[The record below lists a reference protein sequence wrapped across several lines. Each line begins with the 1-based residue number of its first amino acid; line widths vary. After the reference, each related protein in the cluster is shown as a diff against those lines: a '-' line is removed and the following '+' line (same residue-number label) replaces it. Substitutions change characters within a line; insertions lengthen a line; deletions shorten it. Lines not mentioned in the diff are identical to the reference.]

1 MLLLILEVNMRIII
15 VGIFVLIFVIFS
27 LPLFFIEW
35 IVGKINMEAKQKSSL
50 AIIKWVFKG
59 ILFLGGVKMTII
71 GEENVPK
78 DKAVMYVG
86 NHHSIFDVIT
96 TYTRVPGLTGYV
108 AKKEIEKVPVL
119 RTWMRHLN
127 CLFLD
132 RKDLKAGA
140 KMIIDA
146 VHKIKSGVSIFIF
159 PEGTRSKD
167 ENVTLPFHDGS
178 FKIATKSGCPIVP
191 VVLTKTNRI
200 FEDHF
205 PWIKA
210 THATIEYCEPI
221 ILDEM
226 PDDIKRSPATYVR
239 NIIVEKYEKN
249 MQIK

>member
-1 MLLLILEVNMRIII
+1 MRLII
-15 VGIFVLIFVIFS
+15 VGLFLIIFVIFCP
-27 LPLFFIEW
+27 LLFFIEW

-50 AIIKWVFKG
+50 AIVKWAFRV
-59 ILFLGGVKMTII
+59 ILFLSGVKVDVI

-78 DKAVMYVG
+78 DKAVLYVG
-86 NHHSIFDVIT
+86 NHHGIFDVLV
-96 TYTRVPGLTGYV
+96 TYVRVPGLTGFV

-132 RKDLKAGA
+132 RKDLRAGA

-146 VHKIKSGVSIFIF
+146 IQKIKSGVSIFIF

-167 ENVTLPFHDGS
+167 ENVTLPFHEGS
-178 FKIATKSGCPIVP
+178 FKIATKANCPIVP
-191 VVLTKTNRI
+191 VVLTNTNRI

-205 PWIKA
+205 PWIKK
-210 THATIEYCEPI
+210 THVTLEYCEPI

-226 PDDIKRSPATYVR
+226 PDDIKRSPSNYVR

-249 MQIK
+249 RGLM

>member
-1 MLLLILEVNMRIII
+1 MRIII

-27 LPLFFIEW
+27 FPLFLIEW
-35 IVGKINMEAKQKSSL
+35 IIGKFNMEAKQKSSL
-50 AIIKWVFKG
+50 AIIKWVFKV
-59 ILFLGGVKMTII
+59 ILFLSGTKMTII

-78 DKAVMYVG
+78 DTAVMYVG
-86 NHHSIFDVIT
+86 NHHSIFDAIT
-96 TYTRVPGLTGYV
+96 TYSRVPGLTGYV

-119 RTWMRHLN
+119 HKWMCHLN

-167 ENVTLPFHDGS
+167 ENVTLPFHEGS

-191 VVLTKTNRI
+191 VVLTNTNRI

-205 PWIKA
+205 PWIKK
-210 THATIEYCEPI
+210 THVTIEYCEPI
-221 ILDEM
+221 ILSEM
-226 PDDIKRSPATYVR
+226 PDDVKKSPAKYVW
-239 NIIVEKYEKN
+239 NIIAEKYEMNRKMN
-249 MQIK
+249 

>member
-1 MLLLILEVNMRIII
+1 MRIII
-15 VGIFVLIFVIFS
+15 VGIFVLLFVIIS
-27 LPLFFIEW
+27 IPLFFVEW
-35 IVGKINMEAKQKSSL
+35 IIGKINMEAKQKSSL
-50 AIIKWVFKG
+50 AIIKWVFKV
-59 ILFLGGVKMTII
+59 ILFLGGIKMTII

-78 DKAVMYVG
+78 DTAVMYVG

-146 VHKIKSGVSIFIF
+146 VHKIKSGISIFIF

-191 VVLTKTNRI
+191 VVLTNTNRI
-200 FEDHF
+200 FEDHI

-210 THATIEYCEPI
+210 THVTIEYCKPI

-226 PDDIKRSPATYVR
+226 PDEIKKSPANYVWD
-239 NIIVEKYEKN
+239 IIVKKYEENRKLG
-249 MQIK
+249 

>member
-1 MLLLILEVNMRIII
+1 MRIII

-35 IVGKINMEAKQKSSL
+35 IIGKINMEAKQKSSL

-59 ILFLGGVKMTII
+59 ILFLSGIKMTII

-86 NHHSIFDVIT
+86 NHHSIFDIIT

-210 THATIEYCEPI
+210 THVTIEYCEPI

-226 PDDIKRSPATYVR
+226 PDDIKRSPANYVWD
-239 NIIVEKYEKN
+239 IIVKKYEEN
-249 MQIK
+249 IKVK

>member
-1 MLLLILEVNMRIII
+1 
-15 VGIFVLIFVIFS
+15 
-27 LPLFFIEW
+27 
-35 IVGKINMEAKQKSSL
+35 
-50 AIIKWVFKG
+50 
-59 ILFLGGVKMTII
+59 MTII

-210 THATIEYCEPI
+210 THVTIEYCEPI

-226 PDDIKRSPATYVR
+226 PDDIKRSPATYVWD
-239 NIIVEKYEKN
+239 IIVKKYEEN
-249 MQIK
+249 MKIK

>member
-1 MLLLILEVNMRIII
+1 MRIII

-35 IVGKINMEAKQKSSL
+35 IIGKINMEAKQKSSL

-59 ILFLGGVKMTII
+59 ILFLSGIKMTII

-86 NHHSIFDVIT
+86 NHHSIFDIIT

-146 VHKIKSGVSIFIF
+146 VHKIKSGISIFIF

-210 THATIEYCEPI
+210 THVTIEYCEPI

-226 PDDIKRSPATYVR
+226 PDDIKRSPANYVWD
-239 NIIVEKYEKN
+239 IIVKKYEEN
-249 MQIK
+249 MKIK

>member
-1 MLLLILEVNMRIII
+1 MRIII

-35 IVGKINMEAKQKSSL
+35 IIGKINMEAKQKSSL

-59 ILFLGGVKMTII
+59 ILFLSGIKMTII

-86 NHHSIFDVIT
+86 NHHSIFDIIT

-210 THATIEYCEPI
+210 THVTIEYCEPI

-226 PDDIKRSPATYVR
+226 PDDIKRSPANYVWD
-239 NIIVEKYEKN
+239 IIVKKYEEN
-249 MQIK
+249 IKIK

>member
-1 MLLLILEVNMRIII
+1 MRIII

-35 IVGKINMEAKQKSSL
+35 IIGKINMEAKQKSSL

-59 ILFLGGVKMTII
+59 ILFLSGIKMTII

-86 NHHSIFDVIT
+86 NHHSIFDIIT

-146 VHKIKSGVSIFIF
+146 VHKIKSGISIFIF

-210 THATIEYCEPI
+210 THVTIEYCEPI

-226 PDDIKRSPATYVR
+226 PDDIKRSPATYVWD
-239 NIIVEKYEKN
+239 IIVKKYEEN
-249 MQIK
+249 MKIK

>member
-1 MLLLILEVNMRIII
+1 MRIII
-15 VGIFVLIFVIFS
+15 VGLFILIFVIFS
-27 LPLFFIEW
+27 IPLFFIEW
-35 IVGKINMEAKQKSSL
+35 IVGLINMEAKQKSSL
-50 AIIKWVFKG
+50 AIIQWVFKVA
-59 ILFLGGVKMTII
+59 LFLSGVKMTII

-108 AKKEIEKVPVL
+108 SKIENAKIPVL
-119 RTWMRHLN
+119 HKWMCHLN

-146 VHKIKSGVSIFIF
+146 VHKIKSGISIFIF

-167 ENVTLPFHDGS
+167 ENVTLPFHEGS

-200 FEDHF
+200 FEDHL

-210 THATIEYCEPI
+210 THVTIEYCEPI

-226 PDDIKRSPATYVR
+226 PDEIKKSPASYVR
-239 NIIVEKYEKN
+239 DIIVKKYEEN
-249 MQIK
+249 MKIE